1 VIGSGVLVLV
11 VALIVLL
18 LGGPGSEGAARL
30 RVRRARPAGA
40 ATSADGAAPEGAVP
54 EEAVLEGAVPRDVAP
69 AGTVS
74 EAVPADAVHERRNAV
89 PAVPAAPAPA
99 HVVPGP
105 AAEPVAAAALR
116 TGAPLV
122 GVPRAAVP
130 SSAASR
136 PPRGGAGTWRSDLPV
151 QPSPWLPR
159 HSQQRPTA
167 PRVGA
172 GSSPPGPSAALRL
185 PRGRRPSVTR
195 TDLVAVTTAVVA
207 SLRAGSDPSRAWQEA
222 IGVRP
227 EPGHAPTVDEVLGAL
242 SGGGAAAHDHGV
254 VRSVTTLVGATR
266 LALLLGAPLA
276 VVLERCAATVEA
288 DDETA
293 AELDAALAGPRQTA
307 TLLGWLPAVG
317 LLLGLLLGADPVGV
331 LTDGGWGTCCGAAG
345 IGLTVL
351 GRLWVRRMIA
361 RARAAGGLD

>member
-18 LGGPGSEGAARL
+18 LGGSGSEGAARR

-40 ATSADGAAPEGAVP
+40 ATSADGAAPEGAV
-54 EEAVLEGAVPRDVAP
+54 LEGAVPHDAAP
-69 AGTVS
+69 TDTVS

-89 PAVPAAPAPA
+89 PAVPAVPAAPAPA
-99 HVVPGP
+99 HVVPEP
-105 AAEPVAAAALR
+105 AAEAVAAAALR

-122 GVPRAAVP
+122 GAPRAAVP

-159 HSQQRPTA
+159 HSQQQPTA

-242 SGGGAAAHDHGV
+242 SGGGAAAHDRGV